1 MEHDI
6 LRLASLKYID
16 ARFENDYLHSRN
28 VSLARFN
35 VFMMLVLETA
45 ILAFVYVVFG
55 NENLLWYG
63 IGLVTLT
70 SAMCWRCWCR
80 LRQLTSRCLEAVA
93 LAQCVVGLCVVAAF
107 RSLIELRPN
116 NTPCHETNGIFT
128 LTVWFYLLFVFI
140 HAAAPIRWCM
150 VVMFDVGVAIMPM
163 IMMFWNTGASKMKL
177 HIQIPLWLTLLL
189 MIWWKYTSERT
200 ERHMRYEHA
209 KQVSLHHLAVLCLET
224 FCDSW
229 VLLDSRFNVVKSCYR
244 AAATLVGHIH
254 STLQGRRFD
263 DFMPTA
269 ADRDQFRGE
278 LQKSGDNSER
288 PSVRVFPITL
298 QDSHGLVFNA
308 RCHCAM
314 FNVSHGEYSYLIG
327 IDEQGERGEPSG
339 DANAQMDD
347 SGERIV
353 SATNKHAPALI
364 GRKST
369 AGEFEESTSSVELEP
384 LNAMCVDEVAVTI
397 SDGCPF
403 AIQHCSSKFLRI
415 FGPLS
420 DQTSFDDL
428 LENLED
434 FGLWIQRIGN
444 AVTTRTQV
452 RLRSNESG
460 LPATCMADVR
470 LHSLHLQRDNSVHV
484 RLELHHVKQV
494 KQHKQRA
501 KQSSSRVSL

>member
-1 MEHDI
+1 MEHEI

-16 ARFENDYLHSRN
+16 ARFENDLLHSRS
-28 VSLARFN
+28 VALARFN
-35 VFMMLVLETA
+35 VFMMIALDIA
-45 ILAFVYVVFG
+45 ILVFVYLAFG
-55 NENLLWYG
+55 NEHLLRCG
-63 IGLVTLT
+63 IGLFALT

-80 LRQLTSRCLEAVA
+80 RSQLTSRCLEALA
-93 LAQCVVGLCVVAAF
+93 LSLCVVGLCLVMAF
-107 RSLIELRPN
+107 RLLIIFRTN
-116 NTPCHETNGIFT
+116 NTPCRETKDT
-128 LTVWFYLLFVFI
+128 LTFAVWFYLLFVLM
-140 HAAAPIRWCM
+140 HSAAPIRWCM
-150 VVMFDVGVAIMPM
+150 VVMLDVCVAIIGIILMVL
-163 IMMFWNTGASKMKL
+163 NTGEAKL
-177 HIQIPLWLTLLL
+177 ELYTLFPLWLTLLL

-200 ERHMRYEHA
+200 ERHMRYDHA
-209 KQVSLHHLAVLCLET
+209 KQASLHHLAVLCLET

-263 DFMPTA
+263 DFIPTA
-269 ADRDQFRGE
+269 AERDRFKGE
-278 LQKSGDNSER
+278 LQNSDDHSEHL
-288 PSVRVFPITL
+288 PVRVFPITL

-339 DANAQMDD
+339 EAHAQIDD

-353 SATNKHAPALI
+353 PATSAHAPACL
-364 GRKST
+364 GRMST
-369 AGEFEESTSSVELEP
+369 AEEFEESTSSVELEP
-384 LNAMCVDEVAVTI
+384 LNATRFDEVAVTI

-494 KQHKQRA
+494 KQRKQRA
-501 KQSSSRVSL
+501 KQGSPRVSL